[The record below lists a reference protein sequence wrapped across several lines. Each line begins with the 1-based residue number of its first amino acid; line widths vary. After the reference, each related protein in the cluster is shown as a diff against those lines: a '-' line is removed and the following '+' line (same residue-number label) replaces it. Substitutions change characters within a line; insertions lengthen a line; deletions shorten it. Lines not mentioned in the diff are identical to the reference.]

1 MSEFTEGEWKA
12 VCRGP
17 LYGQDDIY
25 EIHWSKF
32 GECVAEIVHGEAN
45 ANLFAASK
53 DMYEALKMIRGAI
66 YETTELHRNVIR
78 ADITPQELQQI
89 RDALVKAEGQP

>member
-53 DMYEALKMIRGAI
+53 DMYEALKLCYEHCGLYHPEVKTNNVGEAVRAAI
-66 YETTELHRNVIR
+66 
-78 ADITPQELQQI
+78 A
-89 RDALVKAEGQP
+89 KAEGKP